1 MPDVIVVGAGLAG
14 MSAAH
19 RLLERGYN
27 VTLIEQ
33 NAFLGGKLGAH
44 QDTASTDWHEHCY
57 HMYLNWYH
65 NFWTFMDEIGAR
77 RKFVP
82 QPEVHCLRP
91 GEFGNTLSIANV
103 GSPWTYWRNI
113 MSGVE
118 SPSDTLISMISLA
131 DLVGQ
136 PDQPNRPDDLLERTS
151 VYGFLASRPYSTQG
165 AIENAG
171 RTLAEAFASPSYL
184 SSARSYRSLIRYGAR
199 LPDPMMWLLAENT
212 ETGIFIPW
220 GSRLQKI
227 AKGKEAGKLE
237 IRTLTR
243 VNGLEVVDGRIAA
256 LRLSELNVSPT
267 IDTAEKVDETS
278 LPNLPV
284 ENEVILAVPLQALY
298 SLLSPKVLDLA
309 PNLVNVRRLRCEAM
323 ISLDVYFNRRIPN
336 VPKGITV
343 LLESRHNLSF
353 LDNSQIWQGV
363 DDTTKLNVIASDC
376 DTLVEYGKVPPKTE
390 QLKIEQLM
398 LRELS
403 RFLQFDPVKDVARCH
418 LQTNVGEELFVNQVG
433 SWEFRPRTSCGIPN
447 LFIAGDYC
455 RTFVDVVTVEGAV
468 VSGLMAAE
476 AIRRRHNIGSPIEI
490 RRPDAFPTLAMAAFA
505 AAQMPTAFAAQ
516 AVSTADRA
524 LKSGFKRVFPNG

>member
-1 MPDVIVVGAGLAG
+1 
-14 MSAAH
+14 
-19 RLLERGYN
+19 
-27 VTLIEQ
+27 
-33 NAFLGGKLGAH
+33 
-44 QDTASTDWHEHCY
+44 
-57 HMYLNWYH
+57 
-65 NFWTFMDEIGAR
+65 
-77 RKFVP
+77 
-82 QPEVHCLRP
+82 
-91 GEFGNTLSIANV
+91 
-103 GSPWTYWRNI
+103 
-113 MSGVE
+113 
-118 SPSDTLISMISLA
+118 
-131 DLVGQ
+131 
-136 PDQPNRPDDLLERTS
+136 
-151 VYGFLASRPYSTQG
+151 
-165 AIENAG
+165 
-171 RTLAEAFASPSYL
+171 
-184 SSARSYRSLIRYGAR
+184 
-199 LPDPMMWLLAENT
+199 
-212 ETGIFIPW
+212 
-220 GSRLQKI
+220 
-227 AKGKEAGKLE
+227 
-237 IRTLTR
+237 
-243 VNGLEVVDGRIAA
+243 
-256 LRLSELNVSPT
+256 
-267 IDTAEKVDETS
+267 
-278 LPNLPV
+278 
-284 ENEVILAVPLQALY
+284 
-298 SLLSPKVLDLA
+298 LDLA

-524 LKSGFKRVFPNG
+524 LKSGFKRMFPNG